1 MNTRVKVEG
10 VPQLM
15 RAFDQAP
22 ANLMKI
28 ARTAMRAGAKATATQ
43 IRTGVPGQW
52 SGLTKAK
59 VGKTYRGELYASAG
73 LRSKGHRT
81 EQSGKEVDDWFKAYW
96 ANYGTL
102 ENRDPNHRFANP
114 VRRST
119 TAVALRRRNR
129 RGQKAQN
136 FFENAIRGW
145 DDTFMRAFTES
156 IEKQKDKI
164 LK

>member
-1 MNTRVKVEG
+1 MSTSIKVEG
-10 VPQLM
+10 VSRVL
-15 RAFDQAP
+15 RSLDQAP
-22 ANLMKI
+22 SNLMKI
-28 ARTAMRAGAKATATQ
+28 AKNALKAGAKATASQ
-43 IRTGVPGQW
+43 IKSGVPDRW
-52 SGLTKAK
+52 SGLTKTK
-59 VGKTYRGELYASAG
+59 VGKTFRGELYASAG

-81 EQSGKEVDDWFKAYW
+81 EQNKTEVDDWFKAYW

-114 VRRST
+114 VRRMTS
-119 TAVALRRRNR
+119 AVAQRRRNR

-136 FFENAIRGW
+136 FFERAVSGW
-145 DDTFMRAFTES
+145 DSTFMEAFEKS